1 MNITKKA
8 ITDDIAFISS
18 TLKQQDVAIP
28 PFLSC
33 AMPGLAVM
41 LCMLIM
47 PLWNLFSNLAY
58 FHKYGLDLMAR
69 LDDLIPLLMFFI
81 FGFFIFIG
89 ITSMRSKYLS
99 LPVEIREQSLIV
111 NLIRRKT
118 MYYSGVWLG
127 LNILTSIAVK
137 FLTLSLML
145 SYTTQFASL
154 LILWFIAL
162 ADLGRYDLAV
172 FSAVIKA
179 WRDGDKLDPEQLE
192 RLDI

>member
-1 MNITKKA
+1 MNITKKE

-118 MYYSGVWLG
+118 MYYAGVWLG

-137 FLTLSLML
+137 LLTLSLML

-179 WRDGDKLDPEQLE
+179 WRDGDKLDPEQLK

>member
-118 MYYSGVWLG
+118 MYYAGVWLG

>member
-99 LPVEIREQSLIV
+99 LPIEIREQSLIV
-111 NLIRRKT
+111 NLIRRT
-118 MYYSGVWLG
+118 CTG
-127 LNILTSIAVK
+127 
-137 FLTLSLML
+137 SLA
-145 SYTTQFASL
+145 TTN
-154 LILWFIAL
+154 
-162 ADLGRYDLAV
+162 
-172 FSAVIKA
+172 
-179 WRDGDKLDPEQLE
+179 
-192 RLDI
+192 

>member
-58 FHKYGLDLMAR
+58 FQKYDLDLMAR

-179 WRDGDKLDPEQLE
+179 WRDGDKLDPEQLK

>member
-47 PLWNLFSNLAY
+47 PLWNFFSNLAY
-58 FHKYGLDLMAR
+58 FQKYGLDLMAR

-99 LPVEIREQSLIV
+99 LPIEIREQSLIV

-118 MYYSGVWLG
+118 MYYAGVWLG

-137 FLTLSLML
+137 LLTLSLML

-179 WRDGDKLDPEQLE
+179 WRDGDKLDPEQLK

>member
-8 ITDDIAFISS
+8 ITDDVAFISS

-41 LCMLIM
+41 FCMLII
-47 PLWNLFSNLAY
+47 PLWNLFSNLAH
-58 FHKYGLDLMAR
+58 FQKYGLDLMAR
-69 LDDLIPLLMFFI
+69 LDDLIPLLMFFML
-81 FGFFIFIG
+81 GFFIFIG
-89 ITSMRSKYLS
+89 ITNMRSKYLS
-99 LPVEIREQSLIV
+99 LPIEIREQSLIV

-127 LNILTSIAVK
+127 LNILTGIAVK

-172 FSAVIKA
+172 FSAVINA
-179 WRDGDKLDPEQLE
+179 WRDGDKLDPEQLKE
-192 RLDI
+192 LDI

>member
-1 MNITKKA
+1 MKITKKA

>member
-179 WRDGDKLDPEQLE
+179 WRDGDKLDPEQLK

>member
-118 MYYSGVWLG
+118 MYYAGVWLG

-137 FLTLSLML
+137 LLTLSLML

-179 WRDGDKLDPEQLE
+179 WRDGDKLDPEQLK

>member
-99 LPVEIREQSLIV
+99 LPIEIREQSLIV

-118 MYYSGVWLG
+118 IYYAGVWLG

-137 FLTLSLML
+137 LLTLSLML

-179 WRDGDKLDPEQLE
+179 WRDGDKLDPEQLK

>member
-18 TLKQQDVAIP
+18 TLKQQDVSIP

-58 FHKYGLDLMAR
+58 FQKYDLDLMAR
-69 LDDLIPLLMFFI
+69 LDDLIPLLIFFI

-179 WRDGDKLDPEQLE
+179 WRDGDKLDPEQLRE
-192 RLDI
+192 LDI

>member
-118 MYYSGVWLG
+118 MYYAGVWLG

-137 FLTLSLML
+137 LLTLSLML

>member
-1 MNITKKA
+1 MKITKKA

-99 LPVEIREQSLIV
+99 LPIEIREQSLIV

-118 MYYSGVWLG
+118 MYYAGVWLG

-137 FLTLSLML
+137 LLTLSLML

-179 WRDGDKLDPEQLE
+179 WRDGDKLDPEQLK

>member
-1 MNITKKA
+1 MKITKKA

-118 MYYSGVWLG
+118 MYYAGVWLG

-137 FLTLSLML
+137 LLTLSLML

-179 WRDGDKLDPEQLE
+179 WRDGDKLDPEQLK

>member
-118 MYYSGVWLG
+118 MYYAGVWLG

-137 FLTLSLML
+137 LLTLSLML
-145 SYTTQFASL
+145 SYTTQFSSL

>member
-89 ITSMRSKYLS
+89 ITGMRSKYLS

>member
-58 FHKYGLDLMAR
+58 FQKYDLDLMAR

-99 LPVEIREQSLIV
+99 LPIEIREQSLIV

-118 MYYSGVWLG
+118 MYYAGVWLG

-137 FLTLSLML
+137 LLTLSLML

>member
-58 FHKYGLDLMAR
+58 FQKYDLDLMAR

-99 LPVEIREQSLIV
+99 LPIEIREQSLIV

-179 WRDGDKLDPEQLE
+179 WRDGDKLDPEQLK

>member
-1 MNITKKA
+1 
-8 ITDDIAFISS
+8 
-18 TLKQQDVAIP
+18 
-28 PFLSC
+28 
-33 AMPGLAVM
+33 
-41 LCMLIM
+41 
-47 PLWNLFSNLAY
+47 
-58 FHKYGLDLMAR
+58 MAR
-69 LDDLIPLLMFFI
+69 LDGLIPLLMFFI

-118 MYYSGVWLG
+118 MYYAGVWLG

-137 FLTLSLML
+137 LLTLSLML

-179 WRDGDKLDPEQLE
+179 WRDGDKLDPEQLK

>member
-1 MNITKKA
+1 MKITKKA

-118 MYYSGVWLG
+118 MYYAGVWLG

>member
-1 MNITKKA
+1 MKITKKA

-58 FHKYGLDLMAR
+58 FQKYDLDLMAR

-118 MYYSGVWLG
+118 MYYAGVWLG

>member
-58 FHKYGLDLMAR
+58 FQKYGLDLMAR

-81 FGFFIFIG
+81 FGFFIFISIIRKDG
-89 ITSMRSKYLS
+89 EQMFYQCFTPVHCKYKMN
-99 LPVEIREQSLIV
+99 VEP
-111 NLIRRKT
+111 
-118 MYYSGVWLG
+118 
-127 LNILTSIAVK
+127 
-137 FLTLSLML
+137 
-145 SYTTQFASL
+145 
-154 LILWFIAL
+154 
-162 ADLGRYDLAV
+162 
-172 FSAVIKA
+172 IK
-179 WRDGDKLDPEQLE
+179 
-192 RLDI
+192 

>member
-58 FHKYGLDLMAR
+58 FQKYGLDLMAR

-118 MYYSGVWLG
+118 MYYAGVWLG

-137 FLTLSLML
+137 LLTLSLML